1 MTNQTNYKTA
11 LRCAHLSNEVYR
23 TFNDRLRFSMRPSL
37 VPKLIENK
45 LLDTQVALL
54 EDPDTQCGYVI
65 FRGSDADR
73 DWLTNFD
80 FSRWS
85 AVTDAV
91 LDDKQLD
98 YPDVYAKSSSGVKM
112 HKGFTRAYLA
122 VRSEIHAMVQASTM
136 SHWVVTGHSLGG
148 ALAKLCAVDLQYN
161 FSPDVSVEVYS
172 FGAPRIG
179 NKAFIESYNRRVP
192 DTWRFVHGNDV
203 VCGLPRRWQGYRHVD
218 TRIRFR
224 VKFSWRI
231 ISGSLQDHRID
242 RYIAALTK
250 QVVKADQA

>member
-1 MTNQTNYKTA
+1 MSHQINYQTA

-23 TFNDRLRFSMRPSL
+23 AFSDRLRFSLSPDL
-37 VPKLIENK
+37 VPKLIEDRPF
-45 LLDTQVALL
+45 DTQVALL
-54 EDPDTQCGYVI
+54 EDPVTKCGYVV

-73 DWLTNFD
+73 DWLTNLD

-91 LDDKQLD
+91 LDEKQLD
-98 YPDVYAKSSSGVKM
+98 YPDVYGASSSGVKM
-112 HKGFTRAYLA
+112 HKGFTKAYLA
-122 VRSEIHAMVQASTM
+122 VRSEIHEVVRQSPMT
-136 SHWVVTGHSLGG
+136 HWVATGHSLGG

-161 FSPDVSVEVYS
+161 FAPGISVETYS
-172 FGAPRIG
+172 FGAPRVG
-179 NKAFIESYNRRVP
+179 NRAFTESYNRRVP
-192 DTWRFVHGNDV
+192 DTWRFVNGNDV

-242 RYIAALTK
+242 RYIAALVN
-250 QVVKADQA
+250 QVN